1 MTLSS
6 YNPRDRY
13 RDRAVKRFNKTIVLL
28 ILLGG
33 SAAMGFMIG
42 RENAVSQIE
51 SLKKDIET
59 KETQMEELQN
69 ELTSVRADAQTATSR
84 FELLRSQYEK
94 DLPQAGPTREIF
106 EMVRKQIEDG
116 MAPERLA
123 FVIRSARP
131 PQNCSDPSS
140 KRFVVRT
147 PAYNGPSS
155 IVSVGEGAVNVSGTG
170 ESAHGRGGQVEAWF
184 DPTQKVTV
192 TFKTADGKEE
202 TRNGVLPFQHS
213 LIAAGREYRFN
224 FAEGE
229 KSFVKVTF
237 DSCDYP

>member
-1 MTLSS
+1 MSLSS

-13 RDRAVKRFNKTIVLL
+13 RDRAVKRFNKAIGFL
-28 ILLGG
+28 ILFGG
-33 SAAMGFMIG
+33 FVVVGFMVG

-51 SLKKDIET
+51 SLQKDLVSRDE
-59 KETQMEELQN
+59 QMKELQN

-84 FELLRSQYEK
+84 FELLREQYEK
-94 DLPQAGPTREIF
+94 DLPQGGPTREIF
-106 EMVRKQIEDG
+106 EMVRKQIEEG

-131 PQNCSDPSS
+131 PRNCTDPSS

-155 IVSVGEGAVNVSGTG
+155 TVTVGEGAVTVSGTG
-170 ESAHGRGGQVEAWF
+170 ESSHGRGGQVEAWF
-184 DPTQKVTV
+184 DPTQKITV
-192 TFKTADGKEE
+192 TFKTADGEDE
-202 TRNGVLPFQHS
+202 TRTGVLPFQHS
-213 LIAAGREYRFN
+213 LIAAGREYRFTL
-224 FAEGE
+224 AEGE